1 MIPLT
6 FIFTFAQEA
15 KLSLQPLWT
24 IALQSVR
31 RKQTSYSSDR
41 KVRGEAK
48 TGDKQKPMVA
58 PTCSLQIQRLLLS
71 RPRQWDGKRQ
81 GKSGELISLNPDIA
95 SLDLQCRIW
104 VLYNNMNRRR
114 IRSFSQVTATAGQ
127 GLKTALKSLLWAETT
142 TFNALST
149 TV

>member
-81 GKSGELISLNPDIA
+81 GKSGELIYLNPDI
-95 SLDLQCRIW
+95 DLQCRIW
-104 VLYNNMNRRR
+104 VLYDNMNRRR
-114 IRSFSQVTATAGQ
+114 NRSFSQVTATAGQ